1 MITEFRNSPVFDL
14 RRPAVMAVSIDEY
27 VNSWCEECERKNIVG
42 CCSCRKTTLDG
53 TTRRMK
59 NDLTQDVTDLLSI
72 NTFWLLFDD
81 PHDEI
86 PHNEDEI
93 VEDEKTRKLEE
104 ENQRLKRE
112 RDQLAAREA
121 EVERKYRRLLIK
133 VGREVE

>member
-1 MITEFRNSPVFDL
+1 MFPNLSRTDL
-14 RRPAVMAVSIDEY
+14 R
-27 VNSWCEECERKNIVG
+27 IVAKG
-42 CCSCRKTTLDG
+42 RLFHNPQCSKIG
-53 TTRRMK
+53 AF
-59 NDLTQDVTDLLSI
+59 Q
-72 NTFWLLFDD
+72 TFWLLFDD

-133 VGREVE
+133 VPIFYSDNENCLIIIVTNNTK